1 MKIPLSWLREYVPV
15 EAELPALAEAL
26 TAAGLAVDAIETA
39 GDDTVL
45 DLDITTNRVD
55 CMNVYGVAREVAALY
70 GLPLRPLDTTVAETG
85 PPAAEALDVVIE
97 APDLCGRF
105 CARLLDVKVGPS
117 PAWLRDRLELVGIR
131 SISNLVDLTNYVMVE
146 MGQPSHAFDLARVP
160 GGKLVVRWSREGEPL
175 ATLDGVERGLPS
187 RVGVIAGE
195 GGETALAL
203 AGIMGGASSEIAET
217 TRVVA
222 LEAAW
227 WEPLAVRR
235 GARALGM
242 HTEAS
247 HRFERGADVAAGP
260 AALARLAH
268 LAAKIGAGSARPG
281 LVERRGDPHPS
292 RTIRHRP
299 ARVSAIL
306 GVEVPRLQQV
316 RTLESLGFLV
326 SGSGRE
332 VSVLAPTWRLDV
344 SREEDLAEEVGRH
357 FGLQRIEPA
366 VPPST
371 RPGRLRASQRRERR
385 IREVLT
391 GVGLVEVVNYAFV
404 AGAQAEGP
412 AEGRTRLANPL
423 TAEQDTLRTS
433 LVLPGLLTT
442 LRTNLRLGRRDVAVF
457 ELGRVFLQ
465 AGGAPREERRLA
477 VLLSGSTHPH
487 HWSMKP
493 HPFDLFDLKGVAEL
507 LFARLGEAG
516 PEIDRG
522 GALPAFLHPGR
533 AMGLGREGRPIG
545 WAGALHPDVRAA
557 WELKDEAVVLE
568 VGLDALLEAVPP
580 VARFSALDRYPAV
593 ERDLSIVCDEAT
605 PAAEIDARVRAAAGE
620 RLRSASLLDRYT
632 GNQVPPGKV
641 SLTVSLRFQDPER
654 TLTSDEVQEAVD
666 GVVRELRAAGFE
678 IRGE

>member
-15 EAELPALAEAL
+15 EAEPRRLAEAL
-26 TAAGLAVDAIETA
+26 TAAGLAVDAIETV
-39 GDDTVL
+39 GEETVFE
-45 DLDITTNRVD
+45 LDITTNRVD
-55 CMNVYGVAREVAALY
+55 CMNVVGVAREVAALY
-70 GLPLRPLDTTVAETG
+70 GLALRPLETSVTETG
-85 PPAAEALDVVIE
+85 PPAGEALDVAIE

-105 CARLLDVKVGPS
+105 CARLLDVTVGPS

-131 SISNLVDLTNYVMVE
+131 SISNLVDLTNYVMIE

-160 GGKLVVRWSREGEPL
+160 GGKLVVRWSREGESL
-175 ATLDGVERGLPS
+175 ATLDGNERALPS
-187 RVGVIAGE
+187 RVGVIAGR
-195 GGETALAL
+195 GGEPALAL
-203 AGIMGGASSEIAET
+203 AGIMGGAGSEIAET

-247 HRFERGADVAAGP
+247 HRFERGADIAAGP

-268 LAAKIGAGSARPG
+268 LVAKIGAGTVRPG
-281 LVERRGDPHPS
+281 LVERHGNEHPA
-292 RTIRHRP
+292 RTVRHRP
-299 ARVSAIL
+299 ARVSALL

-326 SGSGRE
+326 SGSGPE
-332 VSVLAPTWRLDV
+332 ATALVPTWRLDV
-344 SREEDLAEEVGRH
+344 SREVDLAEEVGRH

-366 VPPST
+366 LPPAT

-404 AGAQAEGP
+404 AGAQMDAP
-412 AEGRTRLANPL
+412 AAGRTRLANPL
-423 TAEQDTLRTS
+423 TEEQDTLRTS
-433 LVLPGLLTT
+433 LVMPGLVDT
-442 LRTNLRLGRRDVAVF
+442 LRRNLRLGRRDVAVF
-457 ELGRVFLQ
+457 ELGRVFVR
-465 AGGAPREERRLA
+465 AGGVPREERQLA
-477 VLLSGSTHPH
+477 VLLSGSTNPH

-493 HPFDLFDLKGVAEL
+493 RPFDLFDLKGVVEL
-507 LFARLGEAG
+507 LFARLGEAA

-522 GALPAFLHPGR
+522 SALPAFLHPGR
-533 AMGLGREGRPIG
+533 AVTLARDGRPIG
-545 WAGALHPDVRAA
+545 YAGAVHPDVRAA

-568 VGLDALLEAVPP
+568 IGLDALLEAPLRAV
-580 VARFSALDRYPAV
+580 RFSALDRYPAV
-593 ERDLSIVCDEAT
+593 ERDLSIVCDETT
-605 PAAEIDARVRAAAGE
+605 PAAEIDARVRAVAGE
-620 RLRSASLLDRYT
+620 RLRSASLVDRYT